1 MVASAMPLEV
11 FVPASSANL
20 GPGFDCLG
28 LSVGLELRVRAEP
41 GPQDRF
47 HYQGEGHVPDT
58 SDNLVHEGFRAVFA
72 RLGRP
77 APTLALHAHNPI
89 PLARG
94 LGSSSAALVAGALLA
109 DAVAEAGLGPDGVF
123 QLAAE
128 LEGHPDNVAPALFGG
143 LTVSSR
149 GEDGR
154 WLNRVLP
161 WPPSW
166 RLLFGV
172 PEFEVH
178 TEEARAVLP
187 DRLTRQETVATASR
201 VALWPLAVLQ
211 NDPELLRLASHDL
224 LHEPHRLPLLPGF
237 ERTQHELRN
246 VGAWAAYLSGAG
258 PALGVITGADR
269 VEACRE
275 VLARYA
281 GDGGRV
287 LEPSIGKG
295 ARVEGRLT
303 AEPAAP

>member
-28 LSVGLELRVRAEP
+28 LSVGVELHVRAEP
-41 GPQDRF
+41 GPRDRF
-47 HYQGEGHVPDT
+47 HYEGEGHVADSP
-58 SDNLVHEGFRAVFA
+58 DNLVHAGYRAVFQS
-72 RLGRP
+72 LGRN
-77 APTLALHAHNPI
+77 APPVALHARNPI

-94 LGSSSAALVAGALLA
+94 LGSSSAALVAGALLG
-109 DAVAEAGLGPDGVF
+109 DAVAEAGLGLEGVF
-123 QLAAE
+123 QLTAG

-149 GEDGR
+149 GEDRR

-172 PEFEVH
+172 PPFEVS

-201 VALWPLAVLQ
+201 VALWPLAVMQ

-237 ERTQHELRN
+237 ERAQRDLRDI
-246 VGAWAAYLSGAG
+246 GAWAAYLSGSG
-258 PALGVITGADR
+258 PTMGVITGADR
-269 VEACRE
+269 VAACRE
-275 VLARYA
+275 VLQRYA
-281 GDGGRV
+281 GEAGRV

-303 AEPAAP
+303 PEPATP